1 MRTQNFFRVRELRAA
16 RERYPGS
23 AIVKKGKSMWKFSGV
38 GAAAAAAMVVQAP
51 AAGAEVKYDDRGLVY
66 EKGSVTVQ
74 AKGAIGV
81 QAGWYEPVEGGL
93 PTTGTEVDASG
104 LFIAEWETDSGLL
117 FGVRGELDTGNTD
130 IDNFERDELYAYVA
144 ADWGRIEA
152 GENDG
157 PADTLSFHAPTL
169 GLGQVRGDF
178 GRYTGSV
185 ALLSP
190 YDSRDAMKVSYY
202 APPVNGFSAGVSWSP
217 EFSSNADAVNPRS
230 RVIQDEVLEIGA
242 QYVRPVGNWI
252 AGVSAA
258 YVTGTADPVTDRAD
272 LESWSVGSELRRG
285 RLTLG
290 GAYVDRG
297 RSALRPDAETEN
309 EWNLGA
315 AWQEERWEAAVSY
328 AVTTQGDD
336 LDHRIGMGLDFD
348 LSRHVYI
355 RADVVRLISERPLIE
370 NRDGW
375 VALTELGL
383 RF

>member
-1 MRTQNFFRVRELRAA
+1 MHVPP
-16 RERYPGS
+16 ERYLAGL
-23 AIVKKGKSMWKFSGV
+23 IVRQGNDMKRLGGA
-38 GAAAAAAMVVQAP
+38 GAAAVVVMVVSGPVAY
-51 AAGAEVKYDDRGLVY
+51 AEFKYDDRGLVF
-66 EKGSVTVQ
+66 EKDSVTVQ
-74 AKGAIGV
+74 AKGAVGL
-81 QAGWYEPVEGGL
+81 QASWYEPVEGGV
-93 PTTGTEVDASG
+93 PATGTEFDASG

-117 FGVRGELDTGNTD
+117 FGLRGELDTGNTD

-217 EFSSNADAVNPRS
+217 EFTSNEDAANPRS
-230 RVIQDEVLEIGA
+230 RVIQNDVYEIGG

-258 YVTGTADPVTDRAD
+258 YVSGSADPVTDRAD
-272 LESWSVGSELRRG
+272 LESWSLGTELRRG
-285 RLTLG
+285 KLTLG

-297 RSALRPDAETEN
+297 RSSLRPNADTED
-309 EWNLGA
+309 EWNVGA
-315 AWQEERWEAAVSY
+315 AWEEDRWEGALSY
-328 AVTTQGDD
+328 AVTTQGEDV
-336 LDHRIGMGLDFD
+336 DHRVGLGIDFD
-348 LSRHVYI
+348 LSRYVYV
-355 RADVVRLISERPLIE
+355 RTDVVRLVSERPTIE

-375 VALTELGL
+375 VVLTELGL